1 MDITE
6 KLTEVFQE
14 VFDDDTLV
22 LHNEMTADDVDEWDS
37 LSHVNLMIAI
47 EIAFEI
53 EFNQSEIQNF
63 ANVGELME
71 SIKTKLSDQE

>member
-14 VFDDDTLV
+14 VFDDESLV
-22 LHNEMTADDVDEWDS
+22 LHEDLTADDVDEWDS

-47 EIAFEI
+47 EIAFGI

-63 ANVGELME
+63 ANVGELMQCIE
-71 SIKTKLSDQE
+71 SKLTDQD